1 MALVRSKIKS
11 DLNNEDNIYRTAA
24 SVYFKAQAREFQPGH
39 ELDDWLAK
47 AQKSSNKEKSR
58 VRARVKHVCLVR

>member
-1 MALVRSKIKS
+1 MRSKIKS

-39 ELDDWLAK
+39 ELDD
-47 AQKSSNKEKSR
+47 
-58 VRARVKHVCLVR
+58 